1 MISSLNKDL
10 AKTKETEADLNRKHE
25 GLQKKYDQ
33 EVKLMKSSSDN
44 DKHLNE
50 QRMADLEAQL
60 KET

>member
-1 MISSLNKDL
+1 L